1 MLTNYHYQGQ
11 SSHREDEA
19 SESPRSWQCNG
30 IHAEVCRSKLCS
42 HVNRSN
48 QQKLS
53 GGQSARIFV
62 SWKNATDWL
71 EITLIACIKK
81 ATLNTIL
88 CKLECISKVMHEKM
102 NMICEK
108 NGYHGK
114 VQYGFRSG
122 RSTSD
127 CVFMLLSAVRKANK
141 KGHTVSIAFCDIAKA
156 YDSVNWEL
164 LYTEINTIGFGGNV
178 KSLIQSILY
187 IYMYIYLFHCWTF
200 NPHKL
205 NFGKPIKPIGWLV
218 SENHVSRSKM
228 IYWDS

>member
-1 MLTNYHYQGQ
+1 
-11 SSHREDEA
+11 
-19 SESPRSWQCNG
+19 
-30 IHAEVCRSKLCS
+30 
-42 HVNRSN
+42 
-48 QQKLS
+48 
-53 GGQSARIFV
+53 
-62 SWKNATDWL
+62 
-71 EITLIACIKK
+71 
-81 ATLNTIL
+81 
-88 CKLECISKVMHEKM
+88 M

-127 CVFMLLSAVRKANK
+127 CVFRLLSAVRKANK

-187 IYMYIYLFHCWTF
+187 IYICIYTCSTAGLLIPTNLISANQL
-200 NPHKL
+200 NPL
-205 NFGKPIKPIGWLV
+205 VGWYLRTMLV
-218 SENHVSRSKM
+218 EAR
-228 IYWDS
+228 